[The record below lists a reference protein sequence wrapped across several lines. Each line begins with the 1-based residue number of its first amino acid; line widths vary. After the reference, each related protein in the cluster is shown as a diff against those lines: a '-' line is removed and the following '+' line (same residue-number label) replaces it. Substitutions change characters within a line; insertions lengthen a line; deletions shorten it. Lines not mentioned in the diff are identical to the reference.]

1 MRFLTPPTLT
11 PALTRVE
18 KPIAQSLDDIKL
30 RIMRLEQTVED
41 HARVTTATLYK
52 AKELWKP
59 TWMPVEAD
67 GLHYS
72 PDRTGWYLV
81 TLLNEPGQPYVES
94 VFYDAD
100 DDCFD
105 GYEWTDIKAWAEMP
119 KPFTET
125 K

>member
-1 MRFLTPPTLT
+1 MRFVTPPTST
-11 PALTRVE
+11 PALARIE

-41 HARVTTATLYK
+41 HARVTTATLDK
-52 AKELWKP
+52 AQELWKP

-72 PDRTGWYLV
+72 PDRDGWYLV
-81 TLLNEPGQPYVES
+81 TMLNESDLPYVECA
-94 VFYDAD
+94 FYDAD
-100 DDCFD
+100 DDRFD
-105 GYEWTDIKAWAEMP
+105 GYEWTEIKAWAEMP

>member
-1 MRFLTPPTLT
+1 
-11 PALTRVE
+11 
-18 KPIAQSLDDIKL
+18 
-30 RIMRLEQTVED
+30 
-41 HARVTTATLYK
+41 
-52 AKELWKP
+52 
-59 TWMPVEAD
+59 MPVEAD

-72 PDRTGWYLV
+72 PDRDGWYLV
-81 TLLNEPGQPYVES
+81 TMLNESDQPYVEC